1 MKSNVGSTL
10 IAAGAFAAVGM
21 LATPS
26 HAQNAAPVQ
35 IVPVPVQVS
44 PGPMQVTPMP
54 YPNTAYQRYPIGA
67 EKTEFVV
74 PNPVLLGAGGIAFL
88 GAYIPSV
95 VVAASSDHDGDKW
108 LYVPVAGPWVDWA
121 VRGCGSGDNP
131 ATCGVN
137 GFDRVGLIASG
148 AVQGLGVLAMI
159 GSFTMPSKRLMTTTG
174 EVHFAPASFGRGSS
188 GLMAF
193 GSF

>member
-1 MKSNVGSTL
+1 MM
-10 IAAGAFAAVGM
+10 IAASAFAVVGM

-35 IVPVPVQVS
+35 IVPVPAQVS
-44 PGPMQVTPMP
+44 PGPVQVTPMP
-54 YPNTAYQRYPIGA
+54 YPNTAYRYPVGA

-88 GAYIPSV
+88 GGYVPSI

-121 VRGCGSGDNP
+121 TRGCGSGDNP
-131 ATCGVN
+131 ATCGVT
-137 GFDRVGLIASG
+137 GFDRIGLIASG
-148 AVQGLGVLAMI
+148 TVQALGVLAML
-159 GSFTMPSKRLMTTTG
+159 GSFTMPQKRVVTTTG
-174 EVHFAPASFGRGSS
+174 EIHFAPASFGSRSQGI
-188 GLMAF
+188 MAF
-193 GSF
+193 GNF